1 MVLIW
6 IGMSQTLKK
15 HLPDYIENAGIGV
28 FMALLETCSLHYK
41 KENMYTGSNLE
52 LKGILTIFKMK

>member
-6 IGMSQTLKK
+6 IGMSQTLQK

-28 FMALLETCSLHYK
+28 FMALLESCSLHYK

-52 LKGILTIFKMK
+52 

>member
-6 IGMSQTLKK
+6 IEMSQTLQK

-28 FMALLETCSLHYK
+28 FMALLETCPIYQ
-41 KENMYTGSNLE
+41 N
-52 LKGILTIFKMK
+52 KGEYVYR